1 MCRKPHRQ
9 IVNPAK
15 KADEGPVTFPAA
27 LIDLILCPKDLGTLA
42 VCEPAEADRVGTG
55 AVQCRK
61 CNARYDIVNGILRLL
76 PGQRPLDSV
85 ARDEQLARDL
95 KAENYDS
102 HFSEVANR
110 VEMSAIFQDSSAL
123 AGARVLDL
131 ACGTGRVTVRLLRD
145 ARTVLA
151 ADLSEE
157 SLRVLAQKIGTSEK
171 LGLVWAD
178 TVQMRIAPQTVDLA
192 VSTQLFEHIPAVQQR
207 VEFLEGVSAA
217 LKPGGLFLLTVYYY
231 SFLRRFLRKQQQ
243 GFHAGGIFY
252 RRFTRAEIENEMS
265 NFFTIA
271 KLRPIQIDPRLLP
284 SSLRYTTWLAAALE
298 KTFLR
303 ELVGH
308 LLFVK
313 AIKKP
318 AASAQH

>member
-1 MCRKPHRQ
+1 L
-9 IVNPAK
+9 
-15 KADEGPVTFPAA
+15 A
-27 LIDLILCPKDLGTLA
+27 L
-42 VCEPAEADRVGTG
+42 CEPAEASRIAMG
-55 AVQCRK
+55 AVRCRK
-61 CNARYDIVNGILRLL
+61 CSARYDIVNGILRLL
-76 PGQRPLDSV
+76 PGQRPLGTI
-85 ARDEQLARDL
+85 AKDEQRARDL
-95 KAENYDS
+95 KAEHYDA
-102 HFSEVANR
+102 HFSEIANR
-110 VEMSAIFQDSSAL
+110 VEISTILQETAIFV
-123 AGARVLDL
+123 GANVLDL
-131 ACGTGRVTVRLLRD
+131 ACGTGRITARLLPD

-157 SLRVLAQKIGTSEK
+157 SLRVLAQKIGTTEK

-178 TVQMRIAPQTVDLA
+178 TIQMRIAPGTIDLA
-192 VSTQLFEHIPAVQQR
+192 VSTQLLEHISTVQQR
-207 VEFLEGVSAA
+207 SEFLEGVSAA
-217 LKPGGLFLLTVYYY
+217 LKPGGSFILTVYYY
-231 SFLRRFLRKQQQ
+231 SLLRRFLRKRQQ

-284 SSLRYTTWLAAALE
+284 SSLRHMTWLAAALE

-318 AASAQH
+318 AVSAQH

>member
-1 MCRKPHRQ
+1 M
-9 IVNPAK
+9 
-15 KADEGPVTFPAA
+15 TFPSA
-27 LIDLILCPKDLGTLA
+27 LIELILCPKDLGNLV
-42 VCEPAEADRVGTG
+42 VCEPARADRVATGT
-55 AVQCRK
+55 VQCRK
-61 CNARYDIVNGILRLL
+61 CNARYNIVNGILRLL
-76 PGQRPLDSV
+76 PGQRPLDAV
-85 ARDEQLARDL
+85 AKDEQLARDL
-95 KAENYDS
+95 KAEHYDA

-110 VEMSAIFQDSSAL
+110 VEISTILQESIPL
-123 AGARVLDL
+123 AGVTVLDL

-145 ARTVLA
+145 ARTVIA

-157 SLRVLAQKIGTSEK
+157 SLRVLAQKIGTTEK

-178 TVQMRIAPQTVDLA
+178 TIQMRTAPQTIDLA
-192 VSTQLFEHIPAVQQR
+192 VSTQLLEHIPTVQQR
-207 VEFLEGVSAA
+207 AEFLEGVGAA
-217 LKPGGLFLLTVYYY
+217 LKPGGIFLLTVYYY
-231 SFLRRFLRKQQQ
+231 SFLRRFLGKRQE

-265 NFFTIA
+265 NFFVIA
-271 KLRPIQIDPRLLP
+271 KLRPIQIDPRLL
-284 SSLRYTTWLAAALE
+284 SSMLTETSWLAAGLE

-318 AASAQH
+318 LVSVES